1 MTSTNIIKYFLSL
14 TLIFCISL
22 QVAQAQSVTF
32 RFGPPDGYKE
42 LQTTDST
49 IELYVDGQKRITDT
63 NTSKTEIAYL
73 KTDNGYKIINKLV
86 GVDAKRNGNKV
97 TSPVNDV
104 LIGREVSFDLNSQ
117 GKIVEIEG
125 YDTLLKEINKVVD
138 PKMQA
143 MFSKILEPELLKK
156 KTITEW
162 DGRIGDFIGKNVK
175 EGEKWVS
182 TSEYKLKNETLKYLI
197 TTVFTKV
204 SAESVRID
212 FSYTTDKNNVAKIIK
227 ELNNDMVKNIN
238 ISDFD
243 SNSSSLTGSGYR
255 ILDPSTMLVKNE
267 QISRSISA
275 KVKTQDGVEHNTK
288 RTETRDYKFEELK

>member
-14 TLIFCISL
+14 IFIFCISL
-22 QVAQAQSVTF
+22 QVAKAQSVTF

-49 IELYVDGQKRITDT
+49 IELYVGGQKRITDT
-63 NTSKTEIAYL
+63 NTSITEITYL

-104 LIGREVSFDLNSQ
+104 LIGREVSFNLNSQ
-117 GKIVEIEG
+117 GKIVKIEG
-125 YDTLLKEINKVVD
+125 YDTLLEEINKVVD

-143 MFSKILEPELLKK
+143 MFSKMLEPELLKK

-175 EGEKWVS
+175 EGEEWVS

-197 TTVFTKV
+197 TTVFSKV
-204 SAESVRID
+204 SADSVRID
-212 FSYTTDKNNVAKIIK
+212 YSYTTDKNSVAKIIK

-255 ILDPSTMLVKNE
+255 ILDPRTMLVKKE
-267 QISRSISA
+267 QMSRSISA
-275 KVKTQDGVEHNTK
+275 KIKTQDGIEHNTE